1 MTTAL
6 PDTLLL
12 PVETLNREFDGKLLL
27 GLFAVERGWK
37 PIIGG
42 RTTMHAELL
51 SLPRSVYFA
60 KGARSGSQEIFAQLA
75 GLGHRIVAA
84 DEEALV
90 RSSDE
95 LFLLKLDP
103 DTLKHVRVL
112 FAWGED
118 NAELWRRSAHYAG
131 TPIDCAGNPR
141 VDVMRRELRAYHAP
155 EIESILQRMG
165 EFALLNSNFSVVN
178 HFIPDKT
185 RFKVADWVSA
195 EQRDSMKTAL
205 LDHRRALFQRF
216 LEIVPRLARA
226 LAPLTLVIRP
236 HPSENATAWQEAAR
250 GSANVQVLH
259 EGPVVPWLVAA
270 RVLLHNGCTSAVE
283 AAVIGTPALAFRPV
297 ISDEFDIRLPNLLS
311 HECFDEASLLV
322 KLQEV
327 ARGAPLGMTDAQR
340 ALLRHHVSGLDGPFC
355 CERILDRLDA
365 SRDHLASGSA
375 AGLCSRIEAV
385 LKHQK
390 RWLPRRIAA
399 AILGPSRQ
407 ERYLAHKFPG
417 LPQHHIDDRIR
428 RLQAVLGRFQGIRAT
443 RLKPDIYALQR
454 G

>member
-1 MTTAL
+1 MTTAV

-27 GLFAVERGWK
+27 GLFALERGWK

-42 RTTMHAELL
+42 RAIMHAELL
-51 SLPRSVYFA
+51 SFPPSVYFA

-141 VDVMRRELRAYHAP
+141 VDVMRRELRGYHAP
-155 EIESILQRMG
+155 EIESIRRRMG
-165 EFALLNSNFSVVN
+165 DFALLNSNFSVVN
-178 HFIPDKT
+178 HFIPNKT

-195 EQRDSMKTAL
+195 EQRESMKTGL
-205 LDHRRALFQRF
+205 LDHRRALFERF

-236 HPSENATAWQEAAR
+236 HPSENAAAWQAAAR
-250 GSANVQVLH
+250 GLPNVQVLH

-297 ISDEFDIRLPNLLS
+297 TSDEFDIRLPNALS
-311 HECFDEASLLV
+311 LECFDEATLLA
-322 KLQEV
+322 KLQAV
-327 ARGAPLGMTDAQR
+327 ARGASLGMTEAQR
-340 ALLRHHVSGLDGPFC
+340 AVLRHHVSGLDGPFC
-355 CERILDRLDA
+355 CERILDGLAAHRDRLAD
-365 SRDHLASGSA
+365 GSA
-375 AGLCSRIEAV
+375 AGGRSRMEAI
-385 LKHQK
+385 LRHRK
-390 RWLPRRIAA
+390 RWLPKRIIAA
-399 AILGPSRQ
+399 IRGPSRQ
-407 ERYLAHKFPG
+407 DRYLAHKFPG
-417 LPQHHIDDRIR
+417 LPQEHIDDRIG
-428 RLQAVLGRFQGIRAT
+428 RLQRVLGRFEGVRA
-443 RLKPDIYALQR
+443 RRVKPDIYALQR
-454 G
+454 S